1 MNFVSDERT
10 GSGRTQGQ
18 GPGGGR
24 VLSREHEEA
33 RMGDTSSMRSGC
45 KGPGETPRA
54 SAPGEGAGRRGHRG
68 SQRQAPTFELLGQ
81 QGGLVLRVVH
91 DGRWRGR
98 PQAVLLQLA
107 PVPLLAGAHPLLALP
122 LVEVVPRLGKVHVQA
137 ARILFVRAG
146 P

>member
-1 MNFVSDERT
+1 
-10 GSGRTQGQ
+10 
-18 GPGGGR
+18 
-24 VLSREHEEA
+24 
-33 RMGDTSSMRSGC
+33 MGDASSMRSGC
-45 KGPGETPRA
+45 KRLGETPGP
-54 SAPGEGAGRRGHRG
+54 SPPGEGAGRRGRKG
-68 SQRQAPTFELLGQ
+68 SRWQAPTFELLGQ

-122 LVEVVPRLGKVHVQA
+122 LVEVVPRLGEVHVQA
-137 ARILFVRAG
+137 ARVLLVRAG

>member
-1 MNFVSDERT
+1 MKAPNQGELRDE
-10 GSGRTQGQ
+10 GRA
-18 GPGGGR
+18 
-24 VLSREHEEA
+24 LSREHEEA
-33 RMGDTSSMRSGC
+33 QVGNASSMRSGC
-45 KGPGETPRA
+45 KGPGETPGA
-54 SAPGEGAGRRGHRG
+54 SAPGEGAGMRGRRGSRC
-68 SQRQAPTFELLGQ
+68 QAPTFELLGQ
-81 QGGLVLRVVH
+81 QGSLVLRVVH

-122 LVEVVPRLGKVHVQA
+122 LVEVVARLGEVHVQA